1 MSKIITDEQELNTA
15 VDDLVTDDYALEI
28 LGLQNIAD
36 FRKFS
41 RSFMK
46 LSKIVKRIENS
57 DNNKSEKGHL
67 HDDRYYTEAEVNN
80 ELAKKLNKGAVS
92 SDYDTAK
99 KIEDK
104 IKEAKRTADGK
115 VSKAGDA
122 MTGQLVIDTS
132 GDSILLKEKGVNKCA
147 IGNLYSGSASGIYN
161 HAVGK
166 GIVLYNDGS
175 VSIDANNLNTN
186 SKEVVA
192 AINELNK
199 DKLNKGAVSSEYDTA
214 KKIEDKIKKIINEKW
229 KINAKYIG
237 DTNTSTDFNSI
248 TANGTYYS
256 NKYNALYTNGFL
268 GANQRAYQEFKL
280 IVIGENNDGAPV
292 LKSQLVIT
300 RDDNIYLRSCTSWQA
315 PWTWSEWKKIARM
328 SDVEEKFKNFCPFPV
343 GSVLQMWNET
353 NPTSLYLGTT
363 WELISAGKY
372 VKTGDRALQTG
383 GSNSI
388 SIQKANLP
396 NIKLKIDSFS
406 LTTQPHN
413 HSVPQ
418 ISGYSDNPDQAH
430 ANRTALGAYNGR
442 NARDIY
448 TNNTASS
455 TNTASLNTE
464 SLGNGTALS
473 IQPEYITLKYW
484 KRTS

>member
-15 VDDLVTDDYALEI
+15 TGELVTEDYALEI
-28 LGLQNIAD
+28 LGLQSIAD

-46 LSKIVKRIENS
+46 LSKIVKGIENS
-57 DNNKSEKGHL
+57 NNNKL
-67 HDDRYYTEAEVNN
+67 D
-80 ELAKKLNKGAVS
+80 
-92 SDYDTAK
+92 
-99 KIEDK
+99 
-104 IKEAKRTADGK
+104 
-115 VSKAGDA
+115 
-122 MTGQLVIDTS
+122 
-132 GDSILLKEKGVNKCA
+132 
-147 IGNLYSGSASGIYN
+147 
-161 HAVGK
+161 
-166 GIVLYNDGS
+166 
-175 VSIDANNLNTN
+175 
-186 SKEVVA
+186 
-192 AINELNK
+192 
-199 DKLNKGAVSSEYDTA
+199 KGAVSSEYDTA
-214 KKIEDKIKKIINEKW
+214 KKIEDKIKGI
-229 KINAKYIG
+229 
-237 DTNTSTDFNSI
+237 D
-248 TANGTYYS
+248 
-256 NKYNALYTNGFL
+256 
-268 GANQRAYQEFKL
+268 
-280 IVIGENNDGAPV
+280 
-292 LKSQLVIT
+292 
-300 RDDNIYLRSCTSWQA
+300 
-315 PWTWSEWKKIARM
+315 
-328 SDVEEKFKNFCPFPV
+328 EKFKNFCPFPV

-406 LTTQPHN
+406 LITQPHN

>member
-1 MSKIITDEQELNTA
+1 MAIFNEHVIVNSGRELLGRALAGEGKIIITRAAMGDGKPNKDIKELTSLVSEKIVANVVNIFNDRGTVNLKVQITNSELEAPFKTEEFGIFAKIEGDEQETLYSYCTAVAADTIPANNGDVFIEEHTVYIAFSSDAEADIYIKEAAVFLSVETANQNYVQTGLLVEGKLSNGRTSLKENYQYQADNGKWYHNIGGNRSWRAGNGVPDELLLEISYFDIHKRLNT
-15 VDDLVTDDYALEI
+15 
-28 LGLQNIAD
+28 
-36 FRKFS
+36 
-41 RSFMK
+41 K
-46 LSKIVKRIENS
+46 LAQGNV
-57 DNNKSEKGHL
+57 SEEYNTG
-67 HDDRYYTEAEVNN
+67 
-80 ELAKKLNKGAVS
+80 
-92 SDYDTAK
+92 K

-104 IKEAKRTADGK
+104 IKDLE
-115 VSKAGDA
+115 
-122 MTGQLVIDTS
+122 
-132 GDSILLKEKGVNKCA
+132 
-147 IGNLYSGSASGIYN
+147 
-161 HAVGK
+161 
-166 GIVLYNDGS
+166 
-175 VSIDANNLNTN
+175 
-186 SKEVVA
+186 
-192 AINELNK
+192 
-199 DKLNKGAVSSEYDTA
+199 
-214 KKIEDKIKKIINEKW
+214 
-229 KINAKYIG
+229 
-237 DTNTSTDFNSI
+237 
-248 TANGTYYS
+248 
-256 NKYNALYTNGFL
+256 
-268 GANQRAYQEFKL
+268 QR
-280 IVIGENNDGAPV
+280 
-292 LKSQLVIT
+292 
-300 RDDNIYLRSCTSWQA
+300 
-315 PWTWSEWKKIARM
+315 
-328 SDVEEKFKNFCPFPV
+328 FKNFCPFPV

-418 ISGYSDNPDQAH
+418 ISGYFDNPDQAH